1 MSGAYN
7 RDAELGKTFSEAIK
21 SIVDDHSETAN
32 SGDYYSNLS
41 IETLIRLKKAL
52 SNINNIITLK
62 VCLAFVER
70 LSQKYISEDVATKVN
85 NDILSTHANTNG
97 YDIQCNDENFPFLAE
112 IKCNIPCDKG
122 GKKFGA
128 AQLTAIIKDIEGLI
142 NGKTKSN
149 IAHVCDYYRFMV
161 FLEYDGVRD
170 ATKELSAKYGNK
182 IAFWEDDILLDKS
195 KIYLAFIPLK
205 KK

>member
-1 MSGAYN
+1 M
-7 RDAELGKTFSEAIK
+7 
-21 SIVDDHSETAN
+21 
-32 SGDYYSNLS
+32 
-41 IETLIRLKKAL
+41 
-52 SNINNIITLK
+52 
-62 VCLAFVER
+62 CLAFVER

-161 FLEYDGVRD
+161 FLEYGGVRD
-170 ATKELSAKYGNK
+170 ATKELSAKFDNK